1 MNAMNA
7 HAEYEATAVMEP
19 DTHTADTRHERNAP
33 ARAMQGAP
41 ESFSQIIGSLAH
53 ALSNS
58 LNSIMAA
65 TQLANM
71 LIAQNRADDAR
82 ISLDRAES
90 ECMRA
95 ARLLRDG
102 RNLATLEVPG
112 ETGGVDVAGLLLVC
126 ARACSDLGSVRVEC
140 EPGLPLVRG
149 QADALKRLFVEIL
162 DNAFQFDGREVT
174 VTASA
179 DRDGG
184 AVLIEFAD
192 DGSGVRLQSPAIF
205 ESFMTSDPAEHSGL
219 GLAFATK
226 IASAYGGT
234 VGCEGAHQGA
244 RFWVRLPIADDHG
257 QGYPP
262 DEQHGTL
269 AR

>member
-1 MNAMNA
+1 MNAFNVQ
-7 HAEYEATAVMEP
+7 AEHTGVSVMEP
-19 DTHTADTRHERNAP
+19 KTPPAGAHRQRHPQANAI
-33 ARAMQGAP
+33 QGAP
-41 ESFSQIIGSLAH
+41 ESFNQIIGSLAH

-82 ISLDRAES
+82 ISLDRAEA
-90 ECMRA
+90 ECLRA
-95 ARLLRDG
+95 ARLLREG

-112 ETGGVDVAGLLLVC
+112 GIGGVDVAGLLFVC
-126 ARACSDLGSVRVEC
+126 AEACSDLGNVRVEC

-162 DNAFQFDGREVT
+162 DNAFQFGGREVL

-179 DRDGG
+179 DRQLGTL
-184 AVLIEFAD
+184 LIEFAD
-192 DGSGVRLQSPAIF
+192 DGSGVRVQSPAIF
-205 ESFMTSDPAEHSGL
+205 ESFMTSEPAEHSGL

-226 IASAYGGT
+226 IATAYGGA
-234 VGCEGAHQGA
+234 VGCDGARQGA
-244 RFWVRLPIADDHG
+244 RFWVRLPIADRE
-257 QGYPP
+257 QGHSPE
-262 DEQHGTL
+262 DQRGN
-269 AR
+269 

>member
-1 MNAMNA
+1 MNATIAQVA
-7 HAEYEATAVMEP
+7 HEAAAVMESSNNSAP
-19 DTHTADTRHERNAP
+19 VSGHFERTSAP
-33 ARAMQGAP
+33 GAIQAAP

-82 ISLDRAES
+82 ISLERAEQ
-90 ECMRA
+90 ECLRA

-112 ETGGVDVAGLLLVC
+112 ATGGVDVAALLFVC
-126 ARACSDLGSVRVEC
+126 AEACSDLGNVRVEC
-140 EPGLPLVRG
+140 EPGLPLVDG

-162 DNAFQFDGREVT
+162 DNAFQFGGREVA

-179 DRDGG
+179 DRELGT
-184 AVLIEFAD
+184 VLIEFAD
-192 DGSGVRLQSPAIF
+192 DGSGVRVQSPAIF
-205 ESFMTSDPAEHSGL
+205 ESFMTSEPAEHSGL
-219 GLAFATK
+219 GLAFANK
-226 IASAYGGT
+226 IATAYGGAL
-234 VGCEGAHQGA
+234 GCAGAQQGA
-244 RFWVRLPIADDHG
+244 RFWVRLPVAG
-257 QGYPP
+257 
-262 DEQHGTL
+262 EQPEH
-269 AR
+269 

>member
-1 MNAMNA
+1 MNAINA
-7 HAEYEATAVMEP
+7 QVERTGAVIMEP
-19 DTHTADTRHERNAP
+19 NTPPAGARHERSP
-33 ARAMQGAP
+33 TARAVQGAP
-41 ESFSQIIGSLAH
+41 ESFGQIIGSLAH

-82 ISLDRAES
+82 ISLDRAEQ
-90 ECMRA
+90 ECLRA

-112 ETGGVDVAGLLLVC
+112 ENGGVDVAGLLFVC
-126 ARACSDLGSVRVEC
+126 AEACSDLGHVRVEC
-140 EPGLPLVRG
+140 EPGLALVHG

-162 DNAFQFDGREVT
+162 DNAFQFGGTEVT

-179 DRDGG
+179 DRAMGS
-184 AVLIEFAD
+184 VFIEFAD

-205 ESFMTSDPAEHSGL
+205 ESFMTSEPAEHSGL

-226 IASAYGGT
+226 IAAAYGGA
-234 VGCEGAHQGA
+234 VGCDGAHQGA
-244 RFWVRLPIADDHG
+244 RFWVRLPIAD
-257 QGYPP
+257 
-262 DEQHGTL
+262 EQRGH
-269 AR
+269 

>member
-1 MNAMNA
+1 MNAINVQ
-7 HAEYEATAVMEP
+7 AEREATAVMEP
-19 DTHTADTRHERNAP
+19 NTHAAGMRHEHNPPANAI
-33 ARAMQGAP
+33 QGAP
-41 ESFSQIIGSLAH
+41 ESFSQVIGSLAH

-82 ISLDRAES
+82 ISLDRAEA
-90 ECMRA
+90 ECLRA

-112 ETGGVDVAGLLLVC
+112 ETGGVDAAGLLFVC
-126 ARACSDLGSVRVEC
+126 AEACSDLGNVRVEC
-140 EPGLPLVRG
+140 EPGLPLVHG

-162 DNAFQFDGREVT
+162 DNAFQFGGREVT
-174 VTASA
+174 VTARA
-179 DRDGG
+179 DREQG

-192 DGSGVRLQSPAIF
+192 DGSGVRVQSPAIF
-205 ESFMTSDPAEHSGL
+205 ESFMTSEPAEHSGL

-226 IASAYGGT
+226 IASAYGGA

-244 RFWVRLPIADDHG
+244 RFWVRLPIADDRG
-257 QGYPP
+257 QGYPT
-262 DEQHGTL
+262 DEQRGTL
-269 AR
+269 AG